1 MPNAAAAVT
10 PRSCGTST
18 IWRSPSTAMPQ
29 SVRSSARSGG
39 ESRPGMRTISASAA
53 RASAASTSSGVA
65 GPATADSV
73 PASAGP
79 TTSAALKLVVSTAF
93 AGGSSSPG
101 TRVGIMLV
109 KPPNESG

>member
-1 MPNAAAAVT
+1 
-10 PRSCGTST
+10 
-18 IWRSPSTAMPQ
+18 MPQ

-39 ESRPGMRTISASAA
+39 ESRFGIRTISARAP
-53 RASAASTSSGVA
+53 RASAASTSSGLS
-65 GPATADSV
+65 GPASADSV

-79 TTSAALKLVVSTAF
+79 ITSAALKLVVSTAL

-101 TRVGIMLV
+101 TSVGIMLV